1 MTRCLREKTLLLL
14 SAGGGD
20 SAQRLHLKTCE
31 FCGERYRRMV
41 QELELITSTLRQ
53 DPPVGGPQIGRPI
66 PVLYRAA
73 PIIAVVLFAVA
84 LIWGESRFLHSN
96 LPESSEPLASSDWSQ
111 LLEQVSEALFP
122 ADALSQTEVTPA
134 GSDWVSVQNA
144 LGESCSTE
152 CQEVFA
158 NLATEPRAMSER
170 LNNQQKMERVIARQ
184 TQ

>member
-20 SAQRLHLKTCE
+20 SVQRLHLRTCE
-31 FCGERYRRMV
+31 FCSERYGKMA

-53 DPPVGGPQIGRPI
+53 DPPVGAQIGRPI

-73 PIIAVVLFAVA
+73 PIIAAVLFAMA

-96 LPESSEPLASSDWSQ
+96 LPESSEQLASSDWSQ

-122 ADALSQTEVTPA
+122 VEALGQTEVTPA
-134 GSDWVSVQNA
+134 ASDWVSVQNA
-144 LGESCSTE
+144 LGESCSAE
-152 CQEVFA
+152 CQELFA
-158 NLATEPRAMSER
+158 NLATEPRATSER
-170 LNNQQKMERVIARQ
+170 PNDQQKMERVIARQ
-184 TQ
+184 AQ

>member
-31 FCGERYRRMV
+31 LCAERYRRMA

-53 DPPVGGPQIGRPI
+53 DPPVGAQIGRPI

-73 PIIAVVLFAVA
+73 PVIAAVLFAVA
-84 LIWGESRFLHSN
+84 LIWGEDRFLHSN
-96 LPESSEPLASSDWSQ
+96 LPESSAQLASSDWSQ

-122 ADALSQTEVTPA
+122 GEALSQTEVTPA
-134 GSDWVSVQNA
+134 GSDLVSVKTRWAKAAPLSAGNS
-144 LGESCSTE
+144 L
-152 CQEVFA
+152 
-158 NLATEPRAMSER
+158 P
-170 LNNQQKMERVIARQ
+170 I
-184 TQ
+184 

>member
-20 SAQRLHLKTCE
+20 SAQRLHLRTCE
-31 FCGERYRRMV
+31 FCGERYRRMA

-53 DPPVGGPQIGRPI
+53 NPPAGAQIGRPI

-73 PIIAVVLFAVA
+73 PIIAAVLFAVA

-96 LPESSEPLASSDWSQ
+96 LPQSSEQLASSDLSQ
-111 LLEQVSEALFP
+111 FLEQVSEALFP
-122 ADALSQTEVTPA
+122 VEASSQTEVTPA
-134 GSDWVSVQNA
+134 ASDWVSVQNA
-144 LGESCSTE
+144 LGERCSAE

-158 NLATEPRAMSER
+158 NLTTEPRATSGM
-170 LNNQQKMERVIARQ
+170 LNTQQKMERVIARQ
-184 TQ
+184 AQ

>member
-1 MTRCLREKTLLLL
+1 MTRCLQEKTLLLL

-20 SAQRLHLKTCE
+20 SAQRLHLRTCE
-31 FCGERYRRMV
+31 FCGERYRRMA
-41 QELELITSTLRQ
+41 QDLELITSTLRQ
-53 DPPVGGPQIGRPI
+53 DPPAGAQIGRPV

-73 PIIAVVLFAVA
+73 PIVAAVLFAVA
-84 LIWGESRFLHSN
+84 LIWGESRFLHSEF
-96 LPESSEPLASSDWSQ
+96 PQSSEQLASSDWSQ

-122 ADALSQTEVTPA
+122 AEALSQTEVTTA

-158 NLATEPRAMSER
+158 NLATEPQATSGR
-170 LNNQQKMERVIARQ
+170 LNDQQKIERVIARQ
-184 TQ
+184 AQ